1 MLTERITLPNGT
13 IIEFFASTPEQM
25 KLMLPSYRYAEEKIT
40 QQRQAKTKKTHS
52 DAKNKQ
58 DGKIGGNNEQITFI
72 YFASS

>member
-40 QQRQAKTKKTHS
+40 QQLQAKTKKN
-52 DAKNKQ
+52 AQRRQKQARRKNR
-58 DGKIGGNNEQITFI
+58 GK
-72 YFASS
+72 

>member
-25 KLMLPSYRYAEEKIT
+25 RLMLPSYRYAEEKT
-40 QQRQAKTKKTHS
+40 VRQRPAKTKKMHS
-52 DAKNKQ
+52 DAKNKH

-72 YFASS
+72 YFANG

>member
-40 QQRQAKTKKTHS
+40 QQRQAKTKKN
-52 DAKNKQ
+52 AQRRQKQARRKNR
-58 DGKIGGNNEQITFI
+58 GK
-72 YFASS
+72 

>member
-40 QQRQAKTKKTHS
+40 QQRQAKKE
-52 DAKNKQ
+52 KNAQRRQKHARRKNR
-58 DGKIGGNNEQITFI
+58 GK
-72 YFASS
+72 

>member
-40 QQRQAKTKKTHS
+40 QQRQAKKKKQTKKQIKK
-52 DAKNKQ
+52 ARRKNRR
-58 DGKIGGNNEQITFI
+58 
-72 YFASS
+72 